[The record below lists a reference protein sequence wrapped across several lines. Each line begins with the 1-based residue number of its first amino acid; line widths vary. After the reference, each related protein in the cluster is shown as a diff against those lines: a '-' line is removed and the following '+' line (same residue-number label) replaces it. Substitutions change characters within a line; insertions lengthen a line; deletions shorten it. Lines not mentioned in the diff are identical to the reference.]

1 MNSKNHS
8 LIKLFVVKIGGNV
21 IDDEEQLE
29 SFLKDFGLLNERK
42 ILVHGGGKIA
52 SDIGNKLGI
61 ESVYHE
67 GRRIT
72 DDATIDLVT
81 MVYGGLINKKIVALL
96 QSSGSNAIGLTGAD
110 ANLIPAV
117 KRPVRAIDYG
127 WAGDIS
133 QRSISA
139 DKWKFFLEN
148 SLVPVVAP
156 LTHDFQG
163 HMLNTNGDTIAAAI
177 SIALSRYYDV
187 NLIYC
192 FEKNGVLENV
202 DDNNSVIKNIDA
214 TSFLKLKK
222 DDKLH
227 AGILPKIKSAL
238 DSVQAGVNNVVIGNS
253 GQLAGLASGLYG
265 TSISK

>member
-1 MNSKNHS
+1 MGDTNNSK
-8 LIKLFVVKIGGNV
+8 IKLFVIKIGGNV
-21 IDDEEQLE
+21 IDNEEQLD

-52 SDIGNKLGI
+52 SDLGNKLGI
-61 ESVYHE
+61 KSEYHE

-72 DDATIDLVT
+72 DDDTIDLVT

-96 QSSGSNAIGLTGAD
+96 QSSGSNAIGVTGAD

-117 KRPVRAIDYG
+117 KRPVRNIDYG
-127 WAGDIS
+127 WAGDIN

-139 DKWKFFLEN
+139 EKWNFFLEN
-148 SLVPVVAP
+148 SMVPVVAP

-177 SIALSRYYDV
+177 SIALSRSYEV

-202 DDNNSVIKNIDA
+202 EDDTSVIKKIDGK
-214 TSFLKLKK
+214 SFARLKE

-227 AGILPKIKSAL
+227 AGILPKIQNAL
-238 DSVQAGVNNVVIGNS
+238 ESVKAGVKKVVIGNS
-253 GQLAGLASGLYG
+253 NRLNDLVSGDAGTA
-265 TSISK
+265 ISD